1 MIILGVLLF
10 SVSGAWGQGITFEGK
25 PRWGFN
31 NTVVLQRIN
40 RLSVLVANNTGE
52 AFDGT
57 ITLQKEDFSGSRLGA
72 RLVQPVYLSP
82 FTQRW
87 VHFLCYVA
95 NEHEQWKLRIG
106 RGLLPST
113 YLAVER
119 AKAGPPVRM
128 FLREA
133 GSVVGR
139 RSRMQSFAD
148 DEFPTSLTGLDT
160 LHSLVLAHAPEWE
173 PSRKQ
178 ALRDWVYRG
187 GTLHIFQDSQGRFPI
202 FVGTEW
208 SFLNQDSGASSVGA
222 GQVVYHAKP
231 GHTASDNDLDKQGY
245 PVPRVNNNNSGNFY
259 GTVEQTILLHLR
271 RLVLPEHKWGFMFF
285 VAMIYL
291 VLIGPLNYV
300 FARRWV
306 NHFLSLGAFLAC
318 VLVFGLIFMLL
329 GRRGFGESSGISYLG
344 YVQPLDANRSDLT
357 QWINVF
363 STKGKTVDFTH
374 SGTHRV
380 FSTCQESEAVPGTIV
395 NGVKGLFQVEMPIFS
410 SMSFLVRTVVDGP
423 DLACSAEGD
432 VTTGIDTMRFRVGTD
447 LPQDIQLARLVYQDR
462 VYSLKREDAFFVI
475 DDAKGDRSVKQLI
488 DPVMRKR
495 ISQLGQADAFTI
507 RRVKKE
513 NKGLNLGEKHEP
525 VFYMLMERVLGANK
539 IFHQQVEVS
548 GLPAN
553 LARLFILTQSPG
565 AFNLRSSSFKEQYGM
580 MILHQDILL

>member
-1 MIILGVLLF
+1 MLLF
-10 SVSGAWGQGITFEGK
+10 PVSGAWGQGIIFEGK

-40 RLSVLVANNTGE
+40 RLSVLVANNTDK
-52 AFDGT
+52 AFEGT
-57 ITLQKEDFSGSRLGA
+57 ITLKKESHAGFQLGA
-72 RLVQPVYLSP
+72 SLVQPVYLSP

-87 VHFLCYVA
+87 VHFHCYVA
-95 NEHEQWKLRIG
+95 NEHEEWKLRIG
-106 RGLLPST
+106 RGRLPSISQK
-113 YLAVER
+113 VEQV
-119 AKAGPPVRM
+119 KAGPPVRM
-128 FLREA
+128 FLHEA
-133 GSVVGR
+133 DSVVGR
-139 RSRMQSFAD
+139 RSRMISFAD

-173 PSRKQ
+173 ASRKQ

-187 GTLHIFQDSQGRFPI
+187 GILHIFQDSRGRFPI
-202 FVGTEW
+202 FVGTEL

-231 GHTASDNDLDKQGY
+231 GHAASDNDLDRQGY
-245 PVPRVNNNNSGNFY
+245 PVARVNNNSGNFHR
-259 GTVEQTILLHLR
+259 TVEQTILLHLR
-271 RLVLPEHKWGFMFF
+271 RLVSPEHHWGFMFF

-300 FARRWV
+300 FARRWA
-306 NHFLSLGAFLAC
+306 NHFLSLAAFLAC

-329 GRRGFGESSGISYLG
+329 GRRGFDEESGISYLS

-357 QWINVF
+357 QWVNAF

-380 FSTCQESEAVPGTIV
+380 FSTCEELEAVPGKII
-395 NGVKGLFQVEMPIFS
+395 NGVKGLFEVEMPIFS
-410 SMSFLVRTVVDGP
+410 PRSFLVRTVVDGP

-432 VTTGIDTMRFRVGTD
+432 VTTGIDTVRFRVGTD
-447 LPQDIQLARLVYQDR
+447 LPQEIQFARLVYRGR
-462 VYSLKREDAFFVI
+462 VYFLKREDTFLVI
-475 DDAKGDRSVKQLI
+475 DAAKADCSTQQLI
-488 DPVMRKR
+488 DPDMRKR
-495 ISQLGQADAFTI
+495 ISQLGRADAFAI
-507 RRVKKE
+507 RRVKKQ
-513 NKGLNLGEKHEP
+513 NKGLNLGQKHEP
-525 VFYMLMERVLGANK
+525 VFYMVMERVLGANK

-548 GLPAN
+548 GLPAD

-565 AFNLRSSSFKEQYGM
+565 EFNLRSSSFKEQYGM